1 MMNQPA
7 RLQRRPFLTPIWLFS
22 LTALTAL
29 IGAAVL
35 IFAAWLWITADSTV
49 IIVIRHAEKVLD
61 GGVDP
66 PLNSEGEARAALL
79 AQMFGDARLPG
90 HIDAIY
96 VSPALRNRLTAAP
109 LAARLG
115 VTPTVEAADDPKT
128 LARRVMREHSGGRI
142 LVVGHTNTLPGIVAA
157 LSGAKD
163 IPPIGDLEYGTMYI
177 ITVPRIGSANY
188 LRVNY

>member
-1 MMNQPA
+1 MTNQHA

-49 IIVIRHAEKVLD
+49 IIVIRHAEKVRD
-61 GGVDP
+61 GSLDP
-66 PLNSEGEARAALL
+66 PLNADGEARAELL
-79 AQMFGDARLPG
+79 ARMFGDTRLPG

-109 LAARLG
+109 LATRLG
-115 VTPTVEAADDPKT
+115 VTPTVEAADDPKG

-142 LVVGHTNTLPGIVAA
+142 LVVGHGDTVPDIVAA

-177 ITVPRIGSANY
+177 ITVPRIGSANF